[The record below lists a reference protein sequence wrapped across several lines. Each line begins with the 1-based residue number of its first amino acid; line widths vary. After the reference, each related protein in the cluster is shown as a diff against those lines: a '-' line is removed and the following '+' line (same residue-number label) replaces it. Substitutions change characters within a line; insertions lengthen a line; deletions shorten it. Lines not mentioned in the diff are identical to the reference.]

1 MSRVFRH
8 LTSGFQ
14 GVSRNFAMALSS
26 ISSVTVTLVIMAF
39 FLLLSIN
46 IDNITANLE
55 KSVQIHTL
63 IEDEYSDTEEEVEA
77 LKLQIQ
83 DIPNVKDVVFSSKDE
98 EFEVWIANIGA
109 PNAEEIY
116 GSYRGENNPMLAAF
130 IVSATSGDHIKA
142 VANEIAT
149 LEGIDKV
156 AYGGDST
163 GDFLDTLDGIRKGG
177 FVVVIALGLIAVF
190 LISNTVRVS
199 IHARRREISIMRTIG
214 ATNWYIRWPFII
226 EGMIIGLIGSIIPI
240 ILTIVGYRYLY
251 LTNNG
256 ILISEM
262 FALVD
267 IYPTVF
273 EVSMILALIGTV
285 VGAIGSIFSV
295 GKQLR
300 WTR

>member
-26 ISSVTVTLVIMAF
+26 ISSVTVTLIIMAF
-39 FLLLSIN
+39 FLVLSIN
-46 IDNITANLE
+46 IDKITANLE
-55 KSVQIHTL
+55 ESVEIHTL
-63 IEDEYSDTEEEVEA
+63 IAEDYPEDEESVKALQEKVEA
-77 LKLQIQ
+77 
-83 DIPNVKDVVFSSKDE
+83 IPNVKEVIYSTKDE
-98 EFEVWIANIGA
+98 EFEIWISNIDD

-116 GSYRGENNPMLAAF
+116 GDYRGENNPMLAAF
-130 IVSATSGDHIKA
+130 IVSATSGEYIKGIA
-142 VANEIAT
+142 EEIAT

-163 GDFLDTLDGIRKGG
+163 GDFLNTLDSIRSGG
-177 FVVVIALGLIAVF
+177 FIVVIALGLIAVF

-199 IHARRREISIMRTIG
+199 IHARRREIGIMRTIG

-240 ILTIVGYRYLY
+240 LLTVFGYRYLY
-251 LTNNG
+251 EVNNG

-262 FALVD
+262 FSLVKV
-267 IYPTVF
+267 YPMVF
-273 EVSMILALIGTV
+273 DVSLILALIGTG